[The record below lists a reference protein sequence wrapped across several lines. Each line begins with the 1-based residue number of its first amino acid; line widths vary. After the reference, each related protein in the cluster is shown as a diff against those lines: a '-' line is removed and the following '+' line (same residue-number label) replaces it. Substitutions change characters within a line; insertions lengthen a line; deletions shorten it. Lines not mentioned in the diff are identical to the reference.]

1 VKKGALMMIR
11 LQPKE
16 AAWTGLRWLFALF
29 FFGVGLIIAYC
40 LITGTPSPFVQPT
53 AAAAALDRAFHESGI
68 IEPPLAASY
77 LAGGAALGVRRTA
90 PLGLFLLAPAV
101 TIIMLFDT
109 VLAKL
114 PVPGL
119 SVPLIWATLA
129 VRHFEGFRCL
139 WNFEQEH

>member
-1 VKKGALMMIR
+1 MTMRIQL
-11 LQPKE
+11 KE
-16 AAWTGLRWLFALF
+16 VAWTGLRWLFALF

-114 PVPGL
+114 PVPGI

>member
-1 VKKGALMMIR
+1 MTMRIQL
-11 LQPKE
+11 KE
-16 AAWTGLRWLFALF
+16 VAWTGLRWLFALF